1 MSPPLASWRSRW
13 RPRRNARSRGALGSG
28 VTHALLLLPGLLL
41 NAIIVHSN
49 DNFYIKLSKGV
60 QHFFFMV

>member
-1 MSPPLASWRSRW
+1 MRAPEGRLARASSTRC
-13 RPRRNARSRGALGSG
+13 
-28 VTHALLLLPGLLL
+28 LLLLPGLLL

-60 QHFFFMV
+60 QHLFFMV